1 MKLAMVAIS
10 DFDERHYSGSDSI
23 LRHVRNRGSTRLET
37 LPNEGI
43 SLEDQPV
50 VWMLDLVSENLSR
63 RQD

>member
-50 VWMLDLVSENLSR
+50 V
-63 RQD
+63 